1 MAFRYQLEALLRLRR
16 SEERQEELRLRAAAL
31 AVARIRSELQQLELA
46 RLDQRRDTLGR
57 LERGGAASLLH
68 YFVVCDAAHAER
80 HATLRQKLEAAESLR
95 VEQLKIYQVA
105 RRKSEILDA
114 LRQRKLEEYNLEFT
128 RSEQRR
134 SDEAF
139 LMLNFIHAEE

>member
-16 SEERQEELRLRAAAL
+16 SEERQVELRLRAAAL
-31 AVARIRSELQQLELA
+31 TVVHIRSELQQLELA
-46 RLDQRRDTLGR
+46 RMDQLRDAQGR

-68 YFVVCDAAHAER
+68 YYVVCDAAHAER
-80 HATLRQKLEAAESLR
+80 HAALRQKLEEAESLR
-95 VEQLKIYQVA
+95 VEQLKLYQVA

-114 LRQRKLEEYNLEFT
+114 LRQQKLEEYNLEFA

-139 LMLNFIHAEE
+139 LMLNFIRADE